1 MMKPRTW
8 LLLCLASVQKLEL
21 GEGSLAQGTHSDW
34 LCRRCQWPWGLPSQS
49 ASRRRTQ
56 GGRARG
62 SPAPEQS
69 TRLPPGSGERVVVR
83 AGAGRGYNPGHPQ
96 SSPSKTNRCKRLSIF
111 PRKQLPESTAPS
123 LEKVEEAAQAFSAH
137 CRGPIRA
144 LQEKKGK
151 RLRQVSPIGWR
162 NQERKKG
169 VGRGE
174 DWGWDREEDTASH
187 QIPCRRG

>member
-1 MMKPRTW
+1 MKPKTW

-69 TRLPPGSGERVVVR
+69 TRLPPGSGERMVVKAR
-83 AGAGRGYNPGHPQ
+83 AGRGYNLGHPQ
-96 SSPSKTNRCKRLSIF
+96 TSSSKTNKRKRLSIF
-111 PRKQLPESTAPS
+111 PRKQLPEPTTPS

-137 CRGPIRA
+137 CRGQHGHCR
-144 LQEKKGK
+144 KKRKAANAG
-151 RLRQVSPIGWR
+151 ITYAWR

-174 DWGWDREEDTASH
+174 DWDWDREEDTASH